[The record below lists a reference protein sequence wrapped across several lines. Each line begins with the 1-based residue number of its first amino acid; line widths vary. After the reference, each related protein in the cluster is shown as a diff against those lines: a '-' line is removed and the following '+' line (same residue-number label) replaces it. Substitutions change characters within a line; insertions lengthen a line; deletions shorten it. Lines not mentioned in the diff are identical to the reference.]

1 MRSNIAWLLTIIIK
15 YASIDRAK
23 LNQGKTKEEFGM
35 PRPKQKS
42 PEQFI
47 ASSPIGEKLMGGVF
61 ERNLASGAL
70 RLIKING
77 EPQELSKLGNKEEK
91 VKETLESG
99 YFGIIKP
106 DFINPKTKE
115 PESNESYINAEIEGL
130 LIRRNEVPE
139 SYFELQRR
147 IARERGYGDFE
158 LTDRQKEEDTKRL
171 RADQKESLMRW
182 SGYLR
187 SKENGHSYPDWFKV
201 YVWESLKKMGEFDE
215 ESGKFK
221 KRTKSTVAPWPE
233 LNAEALSYVYDRVNE
248 GVIQGKDIEDKQ
260 MAELLNR
267 GNFAA
272 MYAYAIYSTE
282 VGGLTPELR
291 DITDGSWVKYDRI
304 EGEYRPNYSYRRT
317 QKGYEATDKSLVDS
331 DTAMRLAGSLQEKGA
346 GWCTAGTH
354 TAAHQLSKGDFYVYY
369 TPDNDGNDTMPR
381 VAIRMEGDQ
390 VAEVRGI
397 APRQNVEDN
406 LLDVVAEKLNTL
418 PGGSEYYK
426 KVEQMRRLTEIDN
439 RVKAGG
445 ELTAED
451 LEFLWFGE
459 RIRGFGLG
467 DDDRV
472 YKLLEN
478 RYRGDDFD
486 FVLRSADDVDELAG
500 RMNIKELSPE
510 EIRKLLEL
518 GVNVDDLV
526 SRMNDVQLFDN
537 LKQVVPAGADMDVI
551 ASRFI
556 EHPEFF
562 LARLSG
568 FISVGFRIDDAVIAE
583 LLSQANSTLLERLVY
598 KASYFGYE
606 PHPMVVDYF
615 RR

>member
-1 MRSNIAWLLTIIIK
+1 
-15 YASIDRAK
+15 
-23 LNQGKTKEEFGM
+23 M
-35 PRPKQKS
+35 PQPKQKP

-47 ASSPIGEKLMGGVF
+47 ASSPIGEKVKGVF
-61 ERNLASGAL
+61 ERNFASGAL
-70 RLIKING
+70 RLIEING
-77 EPQELSKLGNKEEK
+77 EPQELSKLGNKEVK
-91 VKETLESG
+91 IKETLESG

-106 DFINPKTKE
+106 DFINPKSKE

-130 LIRRNEVPE
+130 LIRQDKVPE
-139 SYFELQRR
+139 SYFDLQRR

-158 LTDRQKEEDTKRL
+158 LTARQKEEDTKRL

-215 ESGKFK
+215 EGGKFK

-233 LNAEALSYVYDRVNE
+233 LNAEALSYVYDRVSE

-272 MYAYAIYSTE
+272 MYAYAIYSCE
-282 VGGLTPELR
+282 VGGLTPELGE
-291 DITDGSWVKYDRI
+291 ITDGSWVKYDQI
-304 EGEYRPNYSYRRT
+304 EGEYDPD
-317 QKGYEATDKSLVDS
+317 YEFHLTEQGAEFTDKKPVDS
-331 DTAMRLAGSLQEKGA
+331 DTAMRLAGSLQGKGA

-354 TAAHQLSKGDFYVYY
+354 TAANQLSKGDFYVYY

-381 VAIRMEGDQ
+381 VAIRMEGNQ

-397 APRQNVEDN
+397 APGQNVEDN
-406 LLDVVAEKLNTL
+406 LLDVVAEKLSTL

-445 ELTAED
+445 ELTVED
-451 LEFLWFGE
+451 LVFLRFGE
-459 RIRGFGLG
+459 RIEGFGLY

-472 YKLLEN
+472 DKLLEN
-478 RYRGDDFD
+478 RYREDDFD
-486 FVLRSADDVDELAG
+486 FVLRSAGDIDELAG
-500 RMNIKELSPE
+500 RMNIKELFPQ

-518 GVNVDDLV
+518 GINVDNLV

-537 LKQVVPAGADMDVI
+537 LKQVIPAGADMDAI
-551 ASRFI
+551 TSRFI

-568 FISVGFRIDDAVIAE
+568 FISVGFRIDDAVIAD
-583 LLSQANSTLLERLVY
+583 LLSQSNSTLLERLVY

>member
-1 MRSNIAWLLTIIIK
+1 
-15 YASIDRAK
+15 
-23 LNQGKTKEEFGM
+23 M

-70 RLIKING
+70 RLIEING

-106 DFINPKTKE
+106 
-115 PESNESYINAEIEGL
+115 ESNELYIDAEIEGL
-130 LIRRNEVPE
+130 LIRRDKVPE

-158 LTDRQKEEDTKRL
+158 LTDRQKEEDIERL

-187 SKENGHSYPDWFKV
+187 NKENGHSYPDWFKV

-215 ESGKFK
+215 EGGKFRR
-221 KRTKSTVAPWPE
+221 RTKSTVAPWSE
-233 LNAEALSYVYDRVNE
+233 LNAEALSYVYDRVSE

-272 MYAYAIYSTE
+272 MYAYAIYSCE

-291 DITDGSWVKYDRI
+291 EITDGSWVKYDQI
-304 EGEYRPNYSYRRT
+304 EGEYSPNYSHRRT
-317 QKGYEATDKSLVDS
+317 RRGYKATDKSLVDS
-331 DTAMRLAGSLQEKGA
+331 DTAMRLAESLQEKGSE
-346 GWCTAGTH
+346 WCTAGTH
-354 TAAHQLSKGDFYVYY
+354 TAANQLSKGDFYVYY

-381 VAIRMEGDQ
+381 VAIRMEGNQ

-397 APRQNVEDN
+397 APGQNVEDN

-426 KVEQMRRLTEIDN
+426 KVEQMRRLTEIDD

-459 RIRGFGLG
+459 RIRGFGLYE
-467 DDDRV
+467 DSRV
-472 YKLLEN
+472 DKLLEN
-478 RYRGDDFD
+478 RYREDDFD
-486 FVLRSADDVDELAG
+486 FVLRSADDVDELAS
-500 RMNIKELSPE
+500 RMSIEKLFPE
-510 EIRKLLEL
+510 EIGKLLGL
-518 GVNVDDLV
+518 GVNVDDIA
-526 SRMNDVQLFDN
+526 SRMDHREISYLFSD
-537 LKQVVPAGADMDVI
+537 LASAGADMEAI
-551 ASRFI
+551 AHRLFI
-556 EHPEFF
+556 ECPEFF
-562 LARLSG
+562 IAHLKS
-568 FISVGFRIDDAVIAE
+568 FIEAGVRIDDNVIAE
-583 LLSQANSTLLERLVY
+583 LLSRFSPVPLRQYVY
-598 KASYFGYE
+598 NAGNFGHQ
-606 PHPMVVDYF
+606 PHPMVEKYIYG
-615 RR
+615 

>member
-1 MRSNIAWLLTIIIK
+1 
-15 YASIDRAK
+15 
-23 LNQGKTKEEFGM
+23 M

-47 ASSPIGEKLMGGVF
+47 ASSPIGEKLMGGYLK
-61 ERNLASGAL
+61 ENLASGAL
-70 RLIKING
+70 RLIEING

-106 DFINPKTKE
+106 
-115 PESNESYINAEIEGL
+115 ESNGLYIDAEIEGL

-158 LTDRQKEEDTKRL
+158 LTDRQKEEDVKRL

-187 SKENGHSYPDWFKV
+187 SEENGHSYPDWFKV

-233 LNAEALSYVYDRVNE
+233 LNAEALSYVYDRGNE

-272 MYAYAIYSTE
+272 MYAYAIYSCE
-282 VGGLTPELR
+282 VGGLTPELGE
-291 DITDGSWVKYDRI
+291 ITDGSWVKYDQI
-304 EGEYRPNYSYRRT
+304 EGEYDPD
-317 QKGYEATDKSLVDS
+317 YEFHLTERGAEFTDKKPVDS
-331 DTAMRLAGSLQEKGA
+331 DTAMRLAGSLQGKGA

-354 TAAHQLSKGDFYVYY
+354 TAAHQLSRGDFYVYY
-369 TPDNDGNDTMPR
+369 TRDDDGNDTMPR
-381 VAIRMEGDQ
+381 VAIRMEGNQ

-397 APRQNVEDN
+397 APRQNVEDT

-418 PGGSEYYK
+418 PGGGEYYK

-459 RIRGFGLG
+459 KIKGFGLYE
-467 DDDRV
+467 DSRV
-472 YKLLEN
+472 DKLLEN
-478 RYRGDDFD
+478 RCREDDFD
-486 FVLRSADDVDELAG
+486 SVLRSAGDVDELAD
-500 RMNIKELSPE
+500 RMNIEKLFPE
-510 EIRKLLEL
+510 EISKLLVL
-518 GVNVDDLV
+518 GANVDDIA
-526 SRMNDVQLFDN
+526 SRMDHREISYLFLD
-537 LKQVVPAGADMDVI
+537 LASAGADMEAI
-551 ASRFI
+551 AHRLFI
-556 EHPEFF
+556 ECPEFF
-562 LARLSG
+562 IAHLKSFIEAGVKEVDDDDAIARL
-568 FISVGFRIDDAVIAE
+568 
-583 LLSQANSTLLERLVY
+583 LSRFSPVSLRPYVHNAGN
-598 KASYFGYE
+598 FGHQ
-606 PHPMVVDYF
+606 PHPMVERYAYG
-615 RR
+615 

>member
-1 MRSNIAWLLTIIIK
+1 
-15 YASIDRAK
+15 
-23 LNQGKTKEEFGM
+23 M

-70 RLIKING
+70 RLIEING
-77 EPQELSKLGNKEEK
+77 EPQEPSKLGNKEVK
-91 VKETLESG
+91 IKETLESG
-99 YFGIIKP
+99 FFGIIKP
-106 DFINPKTKE
+106 DFINPESKE
-115 PESNESYINAEIEGL
+115 PESNELYIDAEIESL
-130 LIRRNEVPE
+130 LIRPDEVPE
-139 SYFELQRR
+139 SHFELQKR
-147 IARERGYGDFE
+147 IARERGYGYFE
-158 LTDRQKEEDTKRL
+158 LTDRQKEEDIGRL
-171 RADQKESLMRW
+171 RADQKESLMKW
-182 SGYLR
+182 SSYLC

-291 DITDGSWVKYDRI
+291 EITGGSWVKYGQI
-304 EGEYRPNYSYRRT
+304 EGEYSPNYSRRRT
-317 QKGYEATDKSLVDS
+317 RRGYEPTDESPVDNS
-331 DTAMRLAGSLQEKGA
+331 TAMRLAESLQGKGA

-381 VAIRMEGDQ
+381 VAIRMEGNQ

-397 APRQNVEDN
+397 APGQNVEDN

-459 RIRGFGLG
+459 RIRGFGLYE
-467 DDDRV
+467 DSRV
-472 YKLLEN
+472 DKLLEN
-478 RYRGDDFD
+478 RYREDDFD
-486 FVLRSADDVDELAG
+486 FVLRSADDVDELAS
-500 RMNIKELSPE
+500 RMSIEKLFPE
-510 EIRKLLEL
+510 EIGKLLGL
-518 GVNVDDLV
+518 GVNVDDIA
-526 SRMNDVQLFDN
+526 SRMDHREISYLFSD
-537 LKQVVPAGADMDVI
+537 LASAGADMEAI
-551 ASRFI
+551 AHRLFI
-556 EHPEFF
+556 ECPEFF
-562 LARLSG
+562 IAHLKS
-568 FISVGFRIDDAVIAE
+568 FIEAGVRIDDNVIAE
-583 LLSQANSTLLERLVY
+583 LLSRFSPVPLRQYVY
-598 KASYFGYE
+598 NAGNFGHQ
-606 PHPMVVDYF
+606 PHPMVEKYIYG
-615 RR
+615 

>member
-1 MRSNIAWLLTIIIK
+1 
-15 YASIDRAK
+15 
-23 LNQGKTKEEFGM
+23 M

-42 PEQFI
+42 PEQFTV
-47 ASSPIGEKLMGGVF
+47 SSPIGEKLVGKVF

-70 RLIKING
+70 RLIEING
-77 EPQELSKLGNKEEK
+77 KPQELSKLGNKEEK
-91 VKETLESG
+91 IKGTLKSG

-106 DFINPKTKE
+106 
-115 PESNESYINAEIEGL
+115 ESNQLFIDAEIEGL
-130 LIRRNEVPE
+130 LIRRDEVPE

-158 LTDRQKEEDTKRL
+158 LTDRQKEEDIKRL

-260 MAELLNR
+260 MAELLNK

-272 MYAYAIYSTE
+272 MYAYAIYSCE

-291 DITDGSWVKYDRI
+291 EITDGSWVKYGQI
-304 EGEYRPNYSYRRT
+304 EGEYSPNYSRRRT
-317 QKGYEATDKSLVDS
+317 RRGYEAADESPVDNS
-331 DTAMRLAGSLQEKGA
+331 TAMQLAGSLQGKGT

-354 TAAHQLSKGDFYVYY
+354 TAANQLSKGDFYVYC
-369 TPDNDGNDTMPR
+369 TPDNDDNDTMPR
-381 VAIRMEGDQ
+381 VAIRMEGNQ

-397 APRQNVEDN
+397 APGQNVEDN

-418 PGGSEYYK
+418 PDGGEYYK

-459 RIRGFGLG
+459 KIKGFGLYE
-467 DDDRV
+467 DSRV
-472 YKLLEN
+472 DKLLEN
-478 RYRGDDFD
+478 RCREDDFD
-486 FVLRSADDVDELAG
+486 FVLRSAGDIDELAS
-500 RMNIKELSPE
+500 RMSIEKLFPE
-510 EIRKLLEL
+510 EISKLLEL
-518 GVNVDDLV
+518 EANADDIA
-526 SRMNDVQLFDN
+526 SRMDHREISHLFSD
-537 LKQVVPAGADMDVI
+537 LASAGADMEAI
-551 ASRFI
+551 AHRLFI
-556 EHPEFF
+556 ECPEFF
-562 LARLSG
+562 IAHLKSFIEAGVKEVDDDDAIARL
-568 FISVGFRIDDAVIAE
+568 
-583 LLSQANSTLLERLVY
+583 LSRFSPMSLRPYVHNAGN
-598 KASYFGYE
+598 FGHQ
-606 PHPMVVDYF
+606 PHPMVERYAYG
-615 RR
+615 

>member
-1 MRSNIAWLLTIIIK
+1 M
-15 YASIDRAK
+15 
-23 LNQGKTKEEFGM
+23 KE
-35 PRPKQKS
+35 
-42 PEQFI
+42 
-47 ASSPIGEKLMGGVF
+47 
-61 ERNLASGAL
+61 NLASGAL
-70 RLIKING
+70 RLIEING

-106 DFINPKTKE
+106 
-115 PESNESYINAEIEGL
+115 ESNQLFIDAEIEGL
-130 LIRRNEVPE
+130 LIRRDEVPE

-147 IARERGYGDFE
+147 IARERGCGDRE
-158 LTDRQKEEDTKRL
+158 LTDKQKEEDIKRL
-171 RADQKESLMRW
+171 RTDQEESLMKW
-182 SGYLR
+182 SDYLR
-187 SKENGHSYPDWFKV
+187 SEENGHAYPGWFKV
-201 YVWESLKKMGEFDE
+201 YVWESLKKMGEFDDK
-215 ESGKFK
+215 GIGFK

-233 LNAEALSYVYDRVNE
+233 LNAEALSYVYDKISE

-272 MYAYAIYSTE
+272 MYAYAIYSCE

-291 DITDGSWVKYDRI
+291 EITGGSWVKYGQI
-304 EGEYRPNYSYRRT
+304 EGEYSPNYSRRRT
-317 QKGYEATDKSLVDS
+317 RRGYEPTDESPVDNS
-331 DTAMRLAGSLQEKGA
+331 TAMRLAESLQGKGTRL
-346 GWCTAGTH
+346 CTAGTN
-354 TAAHQLSKGDFYVYY
+354 TAAYQLSKGDFYVYY
-369 TPDNDGNDTMPR
+369 TRDDDGNDTMPR
-381 VAIRMEGDQ
+381 VAIRMEGNQ

-418 PGGSEYYK
+418 PGGSEYFK

-472 YKLLEN
+472 DKLLEN

-486 FVLRSADDVDELAG
+486 FVLRSADDIDELAS
-500 RMNIKELSPE
+500 RMSIEKLFKDEVS
-510 EIRKLLEL
+510 KLLEL
-518 GVNVDDLV
+518 GANADYIA
-526 SRMNDVQLFDN
+526 SCMNGGQISEFISTLASV
-537 LKQVVPAGADMDVI
+537 GADMDAI

-556 EHPEFF
+556 KHPEFF
-562 LARLSG
+562 LARLNG
-568 FISVGFRIDDAVIAE
+568 FISAGANVDDSVITE
-583 LLSQANSTLLERLVY
+583 LFSQANPVLLRNQVY
-598 KASYFGYE
+598 KARAFGGHQ
-606 PHPMVVDYF
+606 PHPIVEEYL
-615 RR
+615 RQSGATL

>member
-1 MRSNIAWLLTIIIK
+1 
-15 YASIDRAK
+15 
-23 LNQGKTKEEFGM
+23 M

-47 ASSPIGEKLMGGVF
+47 ASSPIGEKLIGGVF

-70 RLIKING
+70 RLIEING
-77 EPQELSKLGNKEEK
+77 KPQEPSKLRNKEEK

-115 PESNESYINAEIEGL
+115 PESNEPYINAEIDGL
-130 LIRRNEVPE
+130 LIRRDEVPE

-171 RADQKESLMRW
+171 REDQKESLMRW

-304 EGEYRPNYSYRRT
+304 EGEYRPNYSHRCTRR
-317 QKGYEATDKSLVDS
+317 GCEATDESPVDS
-331 DTAMRLAGSLQEKGA
+331 DTAMQLAGSLQGKGTRL
-346 GWCTAGTH
+346 CTAGTH

-418 PGGSEYYK
+418 PGGGEYFK

-562 LARLSG
+562 LARLNG
-568 FISVGFRIDDAVIAE
+568 FIAVGFRIDDAVIAE

>member
-1 MRSNIAWLLTIIIK
+1 
-15 YASIDRAK
+15 
-23 LNQGKTKEEFGM
+23 M

-47 ASSPIGEKLMGGVF
+47 ASSPIGEKLIGGVF

-70 RLIKING
+70 RLIEING
-77 EPQELSKLGNKEEK
+77 KPQEPSKLRNKEEK

-106 DFINPKTKE
+106 EVINPESKE
-115 PESNESYINAEIEGL
+115 PKSNELYINAEIEGL
-130 LIRRNEVPE
+130 LIRRDEVPA

-158 LTDRQKEEDTKRL
+158 LTDRQKEEDVKRL

-272 MYAYAIYSTE
+272 MYAYAIYSCE

-291 DITDGSWVKYDRI
+291 EITDGSWVKYGQI
-304 EGEYRPNYSYRRT
+304 EGEYSPNYSRRRT
-317 QKGYEATDKSLVDS
+317 RRGYEAADESPVDNS
-331 DTAMRLAGSLQEKGA
+331 TAMQLAGSLQGKGT

-354 TAAHQLSKGDFYVYY
+354 TAANQLSKGDFYVYC
-369 TPDNDGNDTMPR
+369 TPDNDDNDTMPR
-381 VAIRMEGDQ
+381 VAIRMEGNQ

-397 APRQNVEDN
+397 APGQNVEDN

-418 PGGSEYYK
+418 PGGGEYYK

-459 RIRGFGLG
+459 KIKGFGLYE
-467 DDDRV
+467 DSRV
-472 YKLLEN
+472 DKLLEN
-478 RYRGDDFD
+478 RCREDDFD
-486 FVLRSADDVDELAG
+486 FVLRSAGDIDELAS
-500 RMNIKELSPE
+500 RMSIEKLFPE
-510 EIRKLLEL
+510 EISKLLEL
-518 GVNVDDLV
+518 EANADDIA
-526 SRMNDVQLFDN
+526 SRMDHREISHLFSD
-537 LKQVVPAGADMDVI
+537 LASAGADMEAI
-551 ASRFI
+551 AHRLFI
-556 EHPEFF
+556 ECPEFF
-562 LARLSG
+562 IAHLKSFIEAGVKEVDDDDAIARL
-568 FISVGFRIDDAVIAE
+568 
-583 LLSQANSTLLERLVY
+583 LSRFSPVSLRPYVHNAGN
-598 KASYFGYE
+598 FGHQ
-606 PHPMVVDYF
+606 PHPMVERYAYG
-615 RR
+615 

>member
-1 MRSNIAWLLTIIIK
+1 
-15 YASIDRAK
+15 
-23 LNQGKTKEEFGM
+23 M

-70 RLIKING
+70 RLIEING
-77 EPQELSKLGNKEEK
+77 EPQEPSKLGNKEVK
-91 VKETLESG
+91 IKETLESG
-99 YFGIIKP
+99 FFGIIKP
-106 DFINPKTKE
+106 DFINPESKE
-115 PESNESYINAEIEGL
+115 PESNELYINAEIEGL
-130 LIRRNEVPE
+130 LIRRDEVPE
-139 SYFELQRR
+139 SYFDLQRR

-158 LTDRQKEEDTKRL
+158 LTDRQKEEDIERL

-215 ESGKFK
+215 EGGKFRR
-221 KRTKSTVAPWPE
+221 RTKSTVAPWPE
-233 LNAEALSYVYDRVNE
+233 LNAEALSYVYDRVSE

-291 DITDGSWVKYDRI
+291 EITDGSWVKYNRI
-304 EGEYRPNYSYRRT
+304 KGNYRPNYSYRRT

-331 DTAMRLAGSLQEKGA
+331 DTAMRLAESLQEKGSE
-346 GWCTAGTH
+346 WCTAGTH

-381 VAIRMEGDQ
+381 VAIRMEGNQ

-397 APRQNVEDN
+397 APRQNVEDT

-459 RIRGFGLG
+459 KIKGFGLYE
-467 DDDRV
+467 DSRV
-472 YKLLEN
+472 DKLLEN
-478 RYRGDDFD
+478 RCREDDFD
-486 FVLRSADDVDELAG
+486 SVLRSAGDVKELAG
-500 RMNIKELSPE
+500 RMNIEKLFPE
-510 EIRKLLEL
+510 EISKLLGL
-518 GVNVDDLV
+518 GVNVDDIA
-526 SRMNDVQLFDN
+526 SRMDHREISYLFSD
-537 LKQVVPAGADMDVI
+537 LASAGADMEAI
-551 ASRFI
+551 AHRLFI
-556 EHPEFF
+556 ECPEFF
-562 LARLSG
+562 IAHLKS
-568 FISVGFRIDDAVIAE
+568 FIEVGVKEVDDDDAIAG
-583 LLSQANSTLLERLVY
+583 LLSRFSPMSLRQYVY
-598 KASYFGYE
+598 NAGNFGHQ
-606 PHPMVVDYF
+606 PHPMVEKYIYG
-615 RR
+615 

>member
-1 MRSNIAWLLTIIIK
+1 
-15 YASIDRAK
+15 
-23 LNQGKTKEEFGM
+23 
-35 PRPKQKS
+35 
-42 PEQFI
+42 
-47 ASSPIGEKLMGGVF
+47 
-61 ERNLASGAL
+61 
-70 RLIKING
+70 
-77 EPQELSKLGNKEEK
+77 
-91 VKETLESG
+91 
-99 YFGIIKP
+99 
-106 DFINPKTKE
+106 
-115 PESNESYINAEIEGL
+115 
-130 LIRRNEVPE
+130 
-139 SYFELQRR
+139 
-147 IARERGYGDFE
+147 
-158 LTDRQKEEDTKRL
+158 
-171 RADQKESLMRW
+171 MRW

-233 LNAEALSYVYDRVNE
+233 LNAEALSYVYDNVSK
-248 GVIQGKDIEDKQ
+248 GVIQGEDIEDKQ
-260 MAELLNR
+260 MVELLNR

-291 DITDGSWVKYDRI
+291 EITDGSWVKYDRI

-317 QKGYEATDKSLVDS
+317 QKGCEATDKSLVDS
-331 DTAMRLAGSLQEKGA
+331 DTAMRLAESLQGKGTRL
-346 GWCTAGTH
+346 CTAGTH

-418 PGGSEYYK
+418 PGGGEYFK

-459 RIRGFGLG
+459 RIRGFGLYE
-467 DDDRV
+467 DSRV
-472 YKLLEN
+472 DKLLEN
-478 RYRGDDFD
+478 RCREDDFD
-486 FVLRSADDVDELAG
+486 SVLRSAGDVKELAG
-500 RMNIKELSPE
+500 RMNIEKLFPE

-518 GVNVDDLV
+518 EANADDIA
-526 SRMNDVQLFDN
+526 SRMDYREISCLFSD
-537 LKQVVPAGADMDVI
+537 LASAGADMEAIAHRFFIEYPEFFIAHLKSFIEAGVKEVDDDDVI
-551 ASRFI
+551 ARLLSRFS
-556 EHPEFF
+556 P
-562 LARLSG
+562 
-568 FISVGFRIDDAVIAE
+568 V
-583 LLSQANSTLLERLVY
+583 LLRQYVY
-598 KASYFGYE
+598 NAGNFGHQ
-606 PHPMVVDYF
+606 PHPMVERYAYG
-615 RR
+615 

>member
-1 MRSNIAWLLTIIIK
+1 
-15 YASIDRAK
+15 
-23 LNQGKTKEEFGM
+23 M

-47 ASSPIGEKLMGGVF
+47 ASSPIGEKLIGGVF

-70 RLIKING
+70 RLIEING
-77 EPQELSKLGNKEEK
+77 EPQEPSKLGNKEEK

-106 DFINPKTKE
+106 DFINPKTKNPESKE
-115 PESNESYINAEIEGL
+115 PEPSELYINAEIEGL

-158 LTDRQKEEDTKRL
+158 LTDRQKEEDVKRL

-187 SKENGHSYPDWFKV
+187 SEENGHSYPDWFKV

-215 ESGKFK
+215 GSGKFK

-291 DITDGSWVKYDRI
+291 EITNGSWVKYDRI

-331 DTAMRLAGSLQEKGA
+331 DTAMRLAESLQEKGT

-354 TAAHQLSKGDFYVYY
+354 TAANQLSKGDFYVYY
-369 TPDNDGNDTMPR
+369 TRDDDGNDTMPR
-381 VAIRMEGDQ
+381 VAIRMEGNQ
-390 VAEVRGI
+390 VTEVRGI

-418 PGGSEYYK
+418 PGGSEYFK

-451 LEFLWFGE
+451 LKFLWFGE
-459 RIRGFGLG
+459 RIRGFGLYE
-467 DDDRV
+467 DSRV
-472 YKLLEN
+472 DKLLED
-478 RYRGDDFD
+478 RYREDDFD
-486 FVLRSADDVDELAG
+486 FVLRSADDVNELAS
-500 RMNIKELSPE
+500 RMNIKKLFPE
-510 EIRKLLEL
+510 EISKLLGL
-518 GVNVDDLV
+518 GANVDDIA
-526 SRMNDVQLFDN
+526 SRMGGGQISEFLSDFAS
-537 LKQVVPAGADMDVI
+537 AGADMNAI

-556 EHPEFF
+556 EYPEFF
-562 LARLSG
+562 LAHLNS
-568 FISVGFRIDDAVIAE
+568 FIEAGVRIDDNVIAR
-583 LLSQANSTLLERLVY
+583 LLSRADSMTLRMDVY
-598 KASYFGYE
+598 KAENFGHQ
-606 PHPMVVDYF
+606 PHPMVIDYF

>member
-1 MRSNIAWLLTIIIK
+1 MRSNVVWLLTIIIK
-15 YASIDRAK
+15 YASIDRVK
-23 LNQGKTKEEFGM
+23 LKQGKTKEEFDM

-47 ASSPIGEKLMGGVF
+47 ASSPIGEKLMGGYF
-61 ERNLASGAL
+61 KENLASGAL
-70 RLIKING
+70 RLIEING
-77 EPQELSKLGNKEEK
+77 EPQKPSELGNKEVK
-91 VKETLESG
+91 IKETLESG

-106 DFINPKTKE
+106 G
-115 PESNESYINAEIEGL
+115 SNELFIDAEIEGL

-139 SYFELQRR
+139 SYFFELQRR
-147 IARERGYGDFE
+147 IARERG
-158 LTDRQKEEDTKRL
+158 RL

-215 ESGKFK
+215 EGGKFK
-221 KRTKSTVAPWPE
+221 KRTKSTAAPWPE
-233 LNAEALSYVYDRVNE
+233 LNAEALSYVYDRVSE
-248 GVIQGKDIEDKQ
+248 GVIQGKEIEDNQ

-272 MYAYAIYSTE
+272 MYAYAIYSCE

-291 DITDGSWVKYDRI
+291 EITDGSWVKYDRI
-304 EGEYRPNYSYRRT
+304 EGEYDPD
-317 QKGYEATDKSLVDS
+317 YEFRFTERGAEFTDKKPVDS
-331 DTAMRLAGSLQEKGA
+331 DTAMRLADSLCGKGT

-354 TAAHQLSKGDFYVYY
+354 TAANQLSKGDFYVYY

-381 VAIRMEGDQ
+381 VAIRMEDNQ

-397 APRQNVEDN
+397 APRQNVEDT

-418 PGGSEYYK
+418 PGGGEYFK

-451 LEFLWFGE
+451 LVFLRFGE
-459 RIRGFGLG
+459 RIEGFGLG

-472 YKLLEN
+472 DKLLEN
-478 RYRGDDFD
+478 RRIDDDFD
-486 FVLRSADDVDELAG
+486 FILRSTDDIDKLVDSMNIRELFLEGICKLLKFGANADNLASRMSDKQLIVCNHYIPNETDMDMINPYYCKVFPRYFLTNLGKEFLHYGADPRRILSSCNVGCLQYEYERLCSLGVDPNVLDEL
-500 RMNIKELSPE
+500 
-510 EIRKLLEL
+510 
-518 GVNVDDLV
+518 
-526 SRMNDVQLFDN
+526 
-537 LKQVVPAGADMDVI
+537 
-551 ASRFI
+551 
-556 EHPEFF
+556 
-562 LARLSG
+562 
-568 FISVGFRIDDAVIAE
+568 IAE
-583 LLSQANSTLLERLVY
+583 RSE
-598 KASYFGYE
+598 
-606 PHPMVVDYF
+606 D
-615 RR
+615 RRGGIL